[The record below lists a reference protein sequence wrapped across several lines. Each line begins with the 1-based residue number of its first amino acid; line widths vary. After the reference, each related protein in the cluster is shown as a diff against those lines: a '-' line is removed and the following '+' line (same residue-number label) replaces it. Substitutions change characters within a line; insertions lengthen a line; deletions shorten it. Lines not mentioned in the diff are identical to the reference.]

1 MACKTTWD
9 DNGRS
14 PPGTSA
20 PGAGVLRASRSAA
33 ADGLV
38 EGQLRVG
45 VRQLN
50 GGSTTAAEVVAEV
63 VNHLGIQE
71 KNGNIRGIQG
81 YTMGDYI
88 HTYIHIYIYV

>member
-1 MACKTTWD
+1 VLV
-9 DNGRS
+9 
-14 PPGTSA
+14 PPPSNVCFATGHF
-20 PGAGVLRASRSAA
+20 GAGAAVLRASRSAA

-38 EGQLRVG
+38 ERQLRVG
-45 VRQLN
+45 IGQLN

-88 HTYIHIYIYV
+88 HTYIYV